1 MTTYLWMM
9 TTKLVIIKTY
19 LLTKEIISCDNIFSY
34 LCHIFPNN
42 FILLNKSSNN
52 HYDTECT
59 IISAYLELVHISEKR
74 SISKYVHLVLTPLTK
89 VYIPRLPVHL
99 LLHIYQTKQPSIHW
113 SINPLSYLPLNQSPA
128 LYEVYPG

>member
-1 MTTYLWMM
+1 MM
-9 TTKLVIIKTY
+9 TTKLVMITTH
-19 LLTKEIISCDNIFSY
+19 LLTKEIISGDNVFSY
-34 LCHIFPNN
+34 LCHIFPNT

-99 LLHIYQTKQPSIHW
+99 LLHQTKQPSNH
-113 SINPLSYLPLNQSPA
+113 
-128 LYEVYPG
+128 